1 MKEMSSFQENVSADK
16 TSIGFEYQFYY
27 FIYKILGL
35 KKGDKLGYE
44 VKDDVHLELS
54 NGEYILMQ
62 LKHSMKQK
70 SDGSISNLTTKDIDL
85 WKTMYNWINMINEF
99 DEGKYSK
106 EKLMKYTFIL
116 ITNKGRSGENLV
128 VSNIE
133 DFREGKISIE
143 EIKKNVK
150 QLMDNTN
157 NKEKLFKYM
166 KKFYDLSNDI
176 LEVFLKRIKFDLE
189 FDDIIEKIKDKI
201 ESEAYIDK
209 KRIDDVLNELIGNFA
224 VWKFETVKGNGLI
237 IIDYEESYKRIKPC
251 YEKIKTQGIPDRKI
265 HINLPDRIMNQKFI
279 EELIEIG
286 DIEED
291 DINEAIKFTRYML
304 KLNGLL
310 EVMYQEGLTTKPEI
324 NRLEKEA
331 ISLWENIHK
340 ESYRKIKRKI
350 KNNTLNEDE
359 RIDILYDKACDCIAE
374 IRKQRLKVNKEELDI
389 QLCNGEY
396 YSLANEEKVG
406 WKLSWEVKYK

>member
-35 KKGDKLGYE
+35 KQGDKLGYE

-62 LKHSMKQK
+62 LKHSMKEK
-70 SDGSISNLTTKDIDL
+70 SDGTISNLTTKDIDL
-85 WKTMYNWINMINEF
+85 WKTIYNWINMINEI
-99 DEGKYSK
+99 DEGKYNE
-106 EKLMKYTFIL
+106 EKLRKYTFIL
-116 ITNKGRSGENLV
+116 VTNKGKSEKNIV
-128 VSNIE
+128 ISNIE
-133 DFREGKISIE
+133 DFRKDKISIE

-150 QLMDNTN
+150 DLMDITN
-157 NKEKLFKYM
+157 SREKLFKYM
-166 KKFYDLSNDI
+166 KTFYDLSDDI

-189 FDDIIEKIKDKI
+189 FDDIIQKIKDKI
-201 ESEAYIDK
+201 ESEGYIDK

-237 IIDYEESYKRIKPC
+237 IIDYEEAYKRIKPC
-251 YEKIKTQGIPDRKI
+251 YEKIRTQGIPDRKI
-265 HINLPDRIMNQKFI
+265 HINLPDKIMDQKFI
-279 EELIEIG
+279 KELIEIG
-286 DIEED
+286 DIDEGD
-291 DINEAIKFTRYML
+291 VNEVVKFTTYML
-304 KLNGLL
+304 NINGLL
-310 EVMYQEGLTTKPEI
+310 EMMYQEGLTTRVEI
-324 NRLEKEA
+324 QHLEQEA
-331 ISLWENIHK
+331 IILWENIHR

-350 KNNTLNEDE
+350 KTNRLKEDE
-359 RIDILYDKACDCIAE
+359 KIEELYDSACSCVAE

-396 YSLANEEKVG
+396 YSLANDEKIG
-406 WKLSWEVKYK
+406 WKLKWEVKYK

>member
-133 DFREGKISIE
+133 DFREGKISLE

-237 IIDYEESYKRIKPC
+237 IIDYEEFYKRIKPC

>member
-27 FIYKILGL
+27 FMYKILGL
-35 KKGDKLGYE
+35 KKGNRLGYE

-70 SDGSISNLTTKDIDL
+70 SDGSISNLTTKDIDF
-85 WKTMYNWINMINEF
+85 WKTIYNWINMINEI

-106 EKLMKYTFIL
+106 EKLIKYTFIL
-116 ITNKGRSGENLV
+116 VTNKGQSKENIV
-128 VSNIE
+128 ISNIE
-133 DFREGKISIE
+133 DFRKDKISIE
-143 EIKKNVK
+143 EIKNNIK

-157 NKEKLFKYM
+157 SKEKLFKYM
-166 KKFYDLSNDI
+166 KTFYDLSNDI

-189 FDDIIEKIKDKI
+189 FDDIIQKIKDKI

-237 IIDYEESYKRIKPC
+237 IIDYEEAYKRIRPC
-251 YEKIKTQGIPDRKI
+251 YEKIRTQGIPNRKI
-265 HINLPDRIMNQKFI
+265 HINLPDKIMNQKFI

-286 DIEED
+286 DIDED

-304 KLNGLL
+304 NINGLL
-310 EVMYQEGLTTKPEI
+310 EVMYQEGLTTKLEI
-324 NRLEKEA
+324 QHLEKEA
-331 ISLWENIHK
+331 ISLWENIHRQ
-340 ESYRKIKRKI
+340 SYRKTKRKI
-350 KNNTLNEDE
+350 KNNNLNEDKKIE
-359 RIDILYDKACDCIAE
+359 ELYDKACDCIAE

-396 YSLANEEKVG
+396 YSLANEERVG
-406 WKLSWEVKYK
+406 WKLNWEDKYK